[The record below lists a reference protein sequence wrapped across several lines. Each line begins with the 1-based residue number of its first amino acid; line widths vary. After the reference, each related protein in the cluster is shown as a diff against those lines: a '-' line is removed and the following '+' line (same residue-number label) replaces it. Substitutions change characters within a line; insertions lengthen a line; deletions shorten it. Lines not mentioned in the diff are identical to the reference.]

1 MPSTLSHRK
10 TPRLRE
16 ATFALL
22 PPTHLWKGRKAAPL
36 TGRPGECR
44 RLYCSKNVS
53 FRMFSLAGLHIPPL
67 FSGAVSAS
75 VPVDTTLL

>member
-22 PPTHLWKGRKAAPL
+22 PPTHLWKGGKAAPL

-53 FRMFSLAGLHIPPL
+53 FRMFSLSGLHIPPL